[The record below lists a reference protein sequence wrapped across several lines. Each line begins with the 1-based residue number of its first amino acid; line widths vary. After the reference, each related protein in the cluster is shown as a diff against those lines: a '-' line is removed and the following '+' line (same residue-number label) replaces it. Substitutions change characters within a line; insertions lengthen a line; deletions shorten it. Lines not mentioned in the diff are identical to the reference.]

1 MAQALSICCFLPACP
16 PLPATDPNLLLLAA
30 HGTSGPLAGELGGP
44 VGVGL
49 AVVVG
54 LAGRAVDVDLNGGVV
69 GLVGAGEADGA
80 AGRLGTAARDADLG
94 ASVGQ

>member
-1 MAQALSICCFLPACP
+1 MPDTVHMLLSPGLP
-16 PLPATDPNLLLLAA
+16 PLPITGPNLHLLTT

-54 LAGRAVDVDLNGGVV
+54 LAGRAVDVDLDGRVV
-69 GLVGAGEADGA
+69 GLVGAGEADRA
-80 AGRLGTAARDADLG
+80 AGRLGTTARDADLG